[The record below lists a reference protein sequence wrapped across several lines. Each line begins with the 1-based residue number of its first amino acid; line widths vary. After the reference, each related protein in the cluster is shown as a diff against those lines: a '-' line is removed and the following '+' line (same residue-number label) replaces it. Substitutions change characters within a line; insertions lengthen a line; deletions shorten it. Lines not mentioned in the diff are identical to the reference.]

1 MAKIFR
7 LLPEQVND
15 LGYERVLNFLN
26 LEAEWRKKEAEQMKN
41 RN

>member
-7 LLPEQVND
+7 LLPEQVNA